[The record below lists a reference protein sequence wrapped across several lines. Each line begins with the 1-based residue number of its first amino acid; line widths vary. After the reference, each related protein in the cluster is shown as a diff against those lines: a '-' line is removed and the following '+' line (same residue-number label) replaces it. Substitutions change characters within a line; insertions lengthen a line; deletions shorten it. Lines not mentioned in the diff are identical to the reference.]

1 MDHEIPESLRELYH
15 HGQAKAT
22 KIGYASDLLVFE
34 AWCRAHQKVMVPC
47 SPRTLIE
54 FMLDQSE
61 AYAYSTVSRR
71 LSAVSWAHRSAGYLG
86 PDNPRSHPSVSEALT
101 LLRRKRVEEGRME
114 TKEAAPLTTNLVR
127 ELMLVCKTDEI
138 ENRGLRDRALILIG
152 FAAALRRS
160 ELIALEIK
168 DLEFVI
174 EGVELLVRKSK
185 TDQQGSGH
193 TRRVARGDIPVTCP
207 VTALRDWLNGAGIT
221 EGGIFRRV
229 LKGGQIGTRIKSG
242 EAVRGIVK
250 RRLKQIGRQDWDAF
264 SGHSFRKGFASV
276 AAERGSGIAAIQAQ
290 GNWKSTRA
298 MLGYIK
304 NREGWETAASKNL
317 GL

>member
-1 MDHEIPESLRELYH
+1 
-15 HGQAKAT
+15 
-22 KIGYASDLLVFE
+22 
-34 AWCRAHQKVMVPC
+34 
-47 SPRTLIE
+47 
-54 FMLDQSE
+54 
-61 AYAYSTVSRR
+61 
-71 LSAVSWAHRSAGYLG
+71 
-86 PDNPRSHPSVSEALT
+86 
-101 LLRRKRVEEGRME
+101 ME
-114 TKEAAPLTTNLVR
+114 TKEAAPLTVGLIR
-127 ELMLVCKTDEI
+127 ELMELCKKDEI
-138 ENRGLRDRALILIG
+138 PNRGLRDRALILIG

-160 ELIALEIK
+160 ELIALDVEDI
-168 DLEFVI
+168 EFVV
-174 EGVELLVRKSK
+174 EGLELIVRKSK
-185 TDQQGSGH
+185 TDQQGIGH
-193 TRRVARGDIPVTCP
+193 TRRVARGDVPITCP
-207 VTALRDWLNGAGIT
+207 VTALRDWLNATKIA

-229 LKGGQIGTRIKSG
+229 FKGGQIGGRIKSG

-250 RRLKQIGRQDWDAF
+250 RRLKEIGREDWDAF